1 MLGLESDLTSLSS
14 AAEAILSESLHDS
27 LKQIRACVG
36 GTDMGILGIL
46 QERNLVHC
54 WIDLQTIVS
63 LSACPQRFCSHLSLA
78 SWNEYSC
85 DGHTGLIGKLPL
97 SGANGLPC
105 EMEEL

>member
-1 MLGLESDLTSLSS
+1 M
-14 AAEAILSESLHDS
+14 ILSNKSAPVLAG
-27 LKQIRACVG
+27 LMWGFFRK
-36 GTDMGILGIL
+36 GTFCTAETTFS
-46 QERNLVHC
+46 QCFRERMLTTM
-54 WIDLQTIVS
+54 LL
-63 LSACPQRFCSHLSLA
+63 LSISLA